1 MNKFQTVNKN
11 FKHLD
16 TITALFVAVLLISNI
31 ASAKIVQF
39 GFLTFDGGTLLFPL
53 SYIFGDILTEV
64 YGYDRSRKVIWLG
77 FAAAILMSITFMAV
91 GALPPAAEWTS
102 QAAYDQI
109 LGFTP
114 RIVLASLIAYFAGE
128 FSNSFTLAK
137 LKIKTQG
144 RHLWVRTIGSTLV
157 GQVVDTLIFSLI
169 AFSGV
174 IPGSLLVT
182 LIISNYVFKCGVEI
196 LFTPATYW
204 ITGWLKQQE
213 KEDFYDVQT
222 DFNPFRIRSR
232 SAES

>member
-1 MNKFQTVNKN
+1 MANKA

-64 YGYDRSRKVIWLG
+64 YGYARSRKVIWLG
-77 FAAAILMSITFMAV
+77 FAAAILMSVTFIAV
-91 GALPPAAEWTS
+91 GALPSAPEWTA

-128 FSNSFTLAK
+128 FSNSFVLAK
-137 LKIKTQG
+137 LKVKTQG
-144 RHLWVRTIGSTLV
+144 KYLWVRTIGSTLI

-174 IPGSLLVT
+174 IPYSLLVT

-222 DFNPFRIRSR
+222 DFNPFQI
-232 SAES
+232 

>member
-1 MNKFQTVNKN
+1 MNKN

-64 YGYDRSRKVIWLG
+64 YGYARSRKVIWLG
-77 FAAAILMSITFMAV
+77 FASAILMSVTFIAV
-91 GALPPAAEWTS
+91 GALPSAPEWTA

-144 RHLWVRTIGSTLV
+144 RYLWVRTIGSTLV

-174 IPGSLLVT
+174 IPNSLLVT

-213 KEDFYDVQT
+213 KEDFYDVHT
-222 DFNPFRIRSR
+222 NFNPFRI
-232 SAES
+232 